1 MLVGQRRP
9 RLQTRPR
16 YSAPTPPF
24 PKCPQRP
31 NFVIPRAVAE
41 SMTPAPNP
49 TIPEVPPAP
58 QLRHSAR
65 SRGIHDPCP
74 QPRHSRS
81 TPSAP
86 ASSFRAQSR
95 NPSPA
100 SQRISQRS
108 QRPLHST
115 MDTATS
121 RSMTA
126 LCRVTVCAEADDG
139 VGRATASPSPNTPP
153 LLRAHRA
160 IPEVPLA
167 PQLRHSARS
176 RGIHDPCPQP
186 RHSRSTP
193 SAPTSSFR
201 AQSRNPS
208 PASQRIS
215 QRSQRPLHSTMDTAT
230 SRSMTALC
238 RVTVCAEA
246 DDGVGKGNG
255 VPVSKTRPR
264 YSAPTAPFPKYPQ
277 RPNFVIPRAVA
288 ESMTPAPNPTIPEV
302 PPAPQLRHSARS
314 RGIHDPC
321 PQPRHSRSTPS
332 APTSSFRAQ
341 SRNPSP
347 ASQRISQRSQ
357 RPLHSTMDT
366 ATSRSMTALV
376 FRGQLRNP
384 VPAKPK
390 LRHSATAHG
399 MSMYTLRGP

>member
-1 MLVGQRRP
+1 M
-9 RLQTRPR
+9 
-16 YSAPTPPF
+16 
-24 PKCPQRP
+24 RP

-49 TIPEVPPAP
+49 AIPEVPPAP
-58 QLRHSAR
+58 QLRHSAH

-74 QPRHSRS
+74 QPHHSRS

-86 ASSFRAQSR
+86 TSSFRAQSRNPSPASQRINQKIQRPLHSTMDTATSRSMTALVFRGQSRNPSPASQRINQKIQRPLHSTMDTATSRSMTALVFRAQSRNPSPASQRISQRSQRPLHSTMDTATSRSMTALVFRGQSRNPSPASQRISQRSQRPLHSTMDTATSRSMTALVFRGQSR

-153 LLRAHRA
+153 LLRAH
-160 IPEVPLA
+160 
-167 PQLRHSARS
+167 
-176 RGIHDPCPQP
+176 
-186 RHSRSTP
+186 
-193 SAPTSSFR
+193 
-201 AQSRNPS
+201 
-208 PASQRIS
+208 PA
-215 QRSQRPLHSTMDTAT
+215 
-230 SRSMTALC
+230 
-238 RVTVCAEA
+238 
-246 DDGVGKGNG
+246 
-255 VPVSKTRPR
+255 
-264 YSAPTAPFPKYPQ
+264 
-277 RPNFVIPRAVA
+277 
-288 ESMTPAPNPTIPEV
+288 IPEV

-366 ATSRSMTALV
+366 ATSRSMTALCRV
-376 FRGQLRNP
+376 T
-384 VPAKPK
+384 V
-390 LRHSATAHG
+390 
-399 MSMYTLRGP
+399 